1 MTDTL
6 PDIAVSY
13 GANGVTE
20 FGVLEAD
27 FGDGYSQRAADGLNS
42 KKINWSVTWENR
54 PDADIDSLYDFL
66 IAKLGYEAFF
76 WTAPDE
82 SSPRKWIARGLTRTP
97 VATGFSTLRTE
108 FEEVFDL

>member
-1 MTDTL
+1 MADPL
-6 PDIAVSY
+6 PAVAPSY
-13 GANGVTE
+13 GSNGVTE

-42 KKINWSVTWENR
+42 KKINWSLTWENR
-54 PDADIDSLYDFL
+54 PDADIASLYDFL
-66 IAKLGYEAFF
+66 IDKLGYIAFL

-82 SSPRKWIARGLTRTP
+82 SAERKWIARSLTKTP
-97 VATGFSTLRTE
+97 VASGFSTLRTE